1 MASIHVLRAASAWA
15 LAGLIVGPAA
25 AQADEAYWGHPSVK
39 GGTCC
44 TALAEVRTNID
55 RIDREMIRLMAERGT
70 YVAEAGRFK
79 ADPAAVS
86 VPARVEAIIVKV
98 KEIAVADGLA
108 PAVAERTYRSMI
120 AAFEDYER
128 EEWTKRNLPPAKP

>member
-1 MASIHVLRAASAWA
+1 MASIHILRLASAWA

-25 AQADEAYWGHPSVK
+25 AQADEAYWGSPSAN
-39 GGTCC
+39 GGRCC
-44 TALAEVRTNID
+44 ATLSEVRTNID

-70 YVAEAGRFK
+70 YVADAGRFK
-79 ADPAAVS
+79 VDPVAVS

-98 KEIAVADGLA
+98 KAIAAADGLA

-128 EEWTKRNLPPAKP
+128 EEWTKRNLAPAKP